1 MGRSTSAAGKPRSGP
16 HRRCPTI
23 LDPAGRLAE
32 TSRGNLFV
40 RGADGVWRTPP
51 SGDHQLPGVTRRA
64 LLDELGDRGISVQIV
79 PIEHGDLA
87 AARSVVW
94 TSSLSGVVS
103 VAAIDGRPLEDDG
116 TAAQWTR
123 WLGLG

>member
-1 MGRSTSAAGKPRSGP
+1 MITCCPGSTRGRCWMSSATGVISG
-16 HRRCPTI
+16 
-23 LDPAGRLAE
+23 
-32 TSRGNLFV
+32 
-40 RGADGVWRTPP
+40 
-51 SGDHQLPGVTRRA
+51 
-64 LLDELGDRGISVQIV
+64 QIV
-79 PIEHGDLA
+79 PDEHGDLA
-87 AARSVVW
+87 VARSAVW